1 MSKCKIGRDQWSCQ
15 NHTYSHQLTR
25 TLYGATFGSSK
36 DYAMGEKMYKF
47 AIDDLKPDGA
57 LWREAVR
64 GRWSWSYYAHTL
76 GLLLSIA
83 EIYKHNGVDLYSY
96 KSDKNGLTI
105 HDGKEDITGDLRSEK
120 TAKAASKISSL
131 KETRGNL
138 LELQRRFYSSKGLVA
153 DGRDMGT
160 VVFPNAKLKIFLI
173 ASPEVRAKRR
183 YLELQNRGQ
192 EVNMLALIEDI
203 KQRDLKDQTRVLS
216 PLIPAEDSIV
226 IDSSEMSL
234 DEVLSFTKKLTKRK
248 LNK

>member
-1 MSKCKIGRDQWSCQ
+1 
-15 NHTYSHQLTR
+15 
-25 TLYGATFGSSK
+25 
-36 DYAMGEKMYKF
+36 
-47 AIDDLKPDGA
+47 
-57 LWREAVR
+57 
-64 GRWSWSYYAHTL
+64 
-76 GLLLSIA
+76 
-83 EIYKHNGVDLYSY
+83 
-96 KSDKNGLTI
+96 
-105 HDGKEDITGDLRSEK
+105 
-120 TAKAASKISSL
+120 
-131 KETRGNL
+131 
-138 LELQRRFYSSKGLVA
+138 LQRGFYSSKGLVA